1 MPPTTPA
8 VLVVDDDED
17 LRQALV
23 DMFTGEGYTV
33 HEAAD
38 GHEALS
44 VLRTIDEPLVVL
56 LDYMLPRLNGD
67 GVLAEV
73 AQDPVLA
80 ARRAFILCTSQARTL
95 PLTFARLLTD
105 LGVRLLPKPFDLED
119 LLEAVGQAAK
129 RITGAVQPEHPE
141 P

>member
-1 MPPTTPA
+1 MPPTAPA

-23 DMFTGEGYTV
+23 DMFTVEGYAV

-38 GHEALS
+38 GHEALTA
-44 VLRTIDEPLVVL
+44 LRASDEPLVVL

-80 ARRAFILCTSQARTL
+80 AHRAFILCTSQARTL
-95 PLTFARLLTD
+95 PLAFAKLLTD
-105 LGVRLLPKPFDLED
+105 LGVRLLPKPFDLDD
-119 LLEAVGQAAK
+119 LLEAVGQAAQ
-129 RITGAVQPEHPE
+129 RVTAAAQPDHPE